1 MKIEEIEKLNKGEV
15 IPSLEG
21 LVIQTYSK
29 PPTDG
34 QKRAN
39 IEPMDVVVEDDDGKQ
54 IKVSILR
61 KSMHLPPGSQGRR
74 VLFEC
79 GEGERGPDGL
89 KADPY
94 NNTMRVSCSGSASIR
109 FRDEEAPAPKPLPEQ
124 ATDEHH
130 KMMNGARIQQSLGP
144 RRTTNVTDHCLTM
157 VEIYNSIMSKLQR
170 DDCDMAETVAKLATT
185 VYIETARQAL
195 IVPRLEGDPAPE
207 PMVEQIH
214 SPEPEPELPVAAFP
228 KKEESESVP
237 NQKTVADMVRYH
249 FREKPVTG
257 EFAEKFLKKVNKKWE
272 DVYDEMVETIVLS
285 GVEKKYVDQ
294 TYDEFNGTRLSRGE
308 PEGDFLKRLFVGMK
322 DFADTARDIQNS
334 NSTTV
339 ENDDF
344 V

>member
-1 MKIEEIEKLNKGEV
+1 MKIADIEKLNKGDV

-21 LVIQTYSK
+21 RVIQIYSK

-61 KSMHLPPGSQGRR
+61 KSMHLPAGSQGRR

-109 FRDEEAPAPKPLPEQ
+109 FRDEEAPAPKPLPEKEDGKKNYL
-124 ATDEHH
+124 ATAT
-130 KMMNGARIQQSLGP
+130 KAAP
-144 RRTTNVTDHCLTM
+144 VRRTTNVTDHCLTI

-170 DDCDMAETVAKLATT
+170 DDCDMAETVSKLATT

-195 IVPRLEGDPAPE
+195 ITPRVEGDPAPE
-207 PMVEQIH
+207 PMVEQT
-214 SPEPEPELPVAAFP
+214 SEPEPELPVAAFP
-228 KKEESESVP
+228 KKEEPEAVP
-237 NQKTVADMVRYH
+237 NQKTVSDMVSYH
-249 FREKPVTG
+249 FRQKPVTG

-294 TYDEFNGTRLSRGE
+294 AYDEFNGTRLARGE

-334 NSTTV
+334 TTV